1 MLLAVEG
8 TPNSRFRSSVTHS
21 GMPLKQNFM
30 LHMGKATVISFSGV
44 QIMSWELLTKTKF
57 YPADADMT
65 TVVDTL
71 KGNLPLASE
80 QPLSAEVRHGLGN
93 KTYRETVVAML
104 NRDPQL
110 RPTVS
115 ELVHDWTSVFQQA
128 TITSGV
134 MKSHV

>member
-1 MLLAVEG
+1 
-8 TPNSRFRSSVTHS
+8 VTHP
-21 GMPLKQNFM
+21 GMPPKQLFM
-30 LHMGKATVISFSGV
+30 LHVGEATVISISSV

-57 YPADADMT
+57 YPPDADLT

-71 KGNLPLASE
+71 KGKLPLATE
-80 QPLSAEVRHGLGN
+80 QPLSAEVRRGLGN

-115 ELVHDWTSVFQQA
+115 EFVHDWMSVYQQS
-128 TITSGV
+128 TITPES
-134 MKSHV
+134 MQSHL

>member
-1 MLLAVEG
+1 
-8 TPNSRFRSSVTHS
+8 
-21 GMPLKQNFM
+21 MPPKQLFM
-30 LHMGKATVISFSGV
+30 VRTSEATVISISRV
-44 QIMSWELLTKTKF
+44 QVMSWELLTKTKF

-71 KGNLPLASE
+71 KGKLPLASE
-80 QPLSAEVRHGLGN
+80 QPLSAEVRRDLGN

-128 TITSGV
+128 TITSELRL
-134 MKSHV
+134 

>member
-1 MLLAVEG
+1 M
-8 TPNSRFRSSVTHS
+8 SS
-21 GMPLKQNFM
+21 
-30 LHMGKATVISFSGV
+30 MGDATVISVSSM

-71 KGNLPLASE
+71 KGKLPLASE
-80 QPLSAEVRHGLGN
+80 QPLSAEVRRGLGN
-93 KTYRETVVAML
+93 KTYCETVLTML

-115 ELVHDWTSVFQQA
+115 ELVHDWTSWFQQP
-128 TITSGV
+128 TITSEGI
-134 MKSHV
+134 SLHV